1 MWKPGQEPDT
11 QTIQF
16 SCSSCVL
23 CILFFFLF
31 VVCALFCIACRSP
44 ALSLS
49 FIGRRRVDPR
59 KACHLGEISRK
70 KQSWMFRQKTSP
82 SKQLTLCPS
91 GLRGWTQVPLVQTAW
106 VQIPQVSYG
115 PTPALPPP
123 QQNKVWLQQ
132 ACSRPQKLLAQA
144 ELSEACHSQSRHS
157 SPCGAEPIGFRVQL
171 LSRSDTVSSAS

>member
-1 MWKPGQEPDT
+1 M
-11 QTIQF
+11 
-16 SCSSCVL
+16 CSLHSVV
-23 CILFFFLF
+23 FLF

-70 KQSWMFRQKTSP
+70 NSP
-82 SKQLTLCPS
+82 GCLAQNFHLPSRHFEWSLKFYPS
-91 GLRGWTQVPLVQTAW
+91 GH
-106 VQIPQVSYG
+106 
-115 PTPALPPP
+115 TPALPPP
-123 QQNKVWLQQ
+123 QKNKVWLQQ

-144 ELSEACHSQSRHS
+144 ELSEACHSQSRQINS
-157 SPCGAEPIGFRVQL
+157 TPRGFEPLRAEPIGFRVEL

>member
-70 KQSWMFRQKTSP
+70 NSP
-82 SKQLTLCPS
+82 GC
-91 GLRGWTQVPLVQTAW
+91 
-106 VQIPQVSYG
+106 
-115 PTPALPPP
+115 
-123 QQNKVWLQQ
+123 
-132 ACSRPQKLLAQA
+132 LAQNFH
-144 ELSEACHSQSRHS
+144 LPS
-157 SPCGAEPIGFRVQL
+157 S
-171 LSRSDTVSSAS
+171 